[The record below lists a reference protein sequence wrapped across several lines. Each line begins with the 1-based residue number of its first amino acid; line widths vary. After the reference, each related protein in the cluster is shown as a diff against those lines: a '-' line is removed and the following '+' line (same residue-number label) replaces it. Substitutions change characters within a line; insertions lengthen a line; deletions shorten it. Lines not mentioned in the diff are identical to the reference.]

1 MFGAYDVL
9 GLVCRDF
16 YLYYNRVFKSLL
28 LGSRFM
34 SLSLLNF
41 SRKQVFPMT
50 VYLGEDYVK
59 QRNCSCISVSRF
71 CFSGNC
77 SL

>member
-1 MFGAYDVL
+1 MFGGYDML
-9 GLVCRDF
+9 GLICNGF

-34 SLSLLNF
+34 PSSVLNF

-50 VYLGEDYVK
+50 IYLGEDCVEK
-59 QRNCSCISVSRF
+59 RNCPCINVPRSCF
-71 CFSGNC
+71 
-77 SL
+77 

>member
-1 MFGAYDVL
+1 ML
-9 GLVCRDF
+9 GLVCSGF

-34 SLSLLNF
+34 PLSVLSF

-50 VYLGEDYVK
+50 IYLREDYVK
-59 QRNCSCISVSRF
+59 LRNCSCINVSRS
-71 CFSGNC
+71 CF
-77 SL
+77 